1 MLAAVQKEQLR
12 SLNIGLLAS
21 PIEGAVQ
28 LTYHMYSGQ
37 QYLCISIH
45 TLHMSVHAVQGKN
58 KLLWLF
64 NNGCIAL
71 CVACSTQQPQS
82 LPFSAAE
89 HIYDQLG
96 LLVTRVQLHS
106 TVETRV

>member
-1 MLAAVQKEQLR
+1 MLAAVQNAQIT
-12 SLNIGLLAS
+12 SLNIGLSAS

-28 LTYHMYSGQ
+28 LTYHMYSDQ
-37 QYLCISIH
+37 QYLCMSIH
-45 TLHMSVHAVQGKN
+45 TLHMSVHAVQSKN

-64 NNGCIAL
+64 NNGCIGL

-82 LPFSAAE
+82 LSKSAAE
-89 HIYDQLG
+89 HEYDQLG
-96 LLVTRVQLHS
+96 LLVTRVQSHS